1 MRPITMPEELAHHR
15 FFEKLPDELRS
26 RLAECS
32 NNVVLQKGAKICTEG
47 TPARSFF
54 AIRAGRVSVGV
65 HVPSKG
71 LVSLETL
78 HRGDIMGW
86 SWVLPPYRWHFDAV
100 ALEQVRAIELHADC
114 ILAYLEEDPAAGFRV
129 MSSVARI
136 MEERLDSARMR
147 LLDLF
152 GGSDA

>member
-1 MRPITMPEELAHHR
+1 ML
-15 FFEKLPDELRS
+15 S
-26 RLAECS
+26 
-32 NNVVLQKGAKICTEG
+32 
-47 TPARSFF
+47 
-54 AIRAGRVSVGV
+54 AGRVSVGV

-114 ILAYLEEDPAAGFRV
+114 ILPYLEEDPAAGFRV